1 MNIYF
6 KRFIL
11 LLATITLLGSMQSCS
26 VSEKTCLQNDW
37 QTLGYQHGEQGKSA
51 DALNRYV
58 KDCAEHGVTPD
69 AGAYSAGY
77 KVGIPLYCTAEN
89 GAEQGGKANDYSG
102 ACPPELEKA
111 FLRPYLDGLRLAQD
125 ELSID
130 YDRDTI
136 RLDEMRANRDRL
148 AAAGK
153 PHGTDD
159 KRIKSLSS
167 KISSNTTKRQQISAK
182 IKKWIGRL

>member
-1 MNIYF
+1 MNMFI
-6 KRFIL
+6 KRFTL
-11 LLATITLLGSMQSCS
+11 LLATIALLVSAPGCS

-37 QTLGYQHGEQGKSA
+37 QTLGYKHGEDGKSP

-69 AGAYSAGY
+69 ASAYSAGFE
-77 KVGIPLYCTAEN
+77 VGIALYCTPEN
-89 GAEQGGKANDYSG
+89 GATQGGKAKSYSG
-102 ACPPELEKA
+102 ACPPALEKD

-125 ELSID
+125 ELGIE

-136 RLDEMRANRDRL
+136 RLDELRANRDRL
-148 AAAGK
+148 AIAGQS
-153 PHGTDD
+153 HVRDD
-159 KRIKSLSS
+159 KRIKSLTSQ
-167 KISSNTTKRQQISAK
+167 ISSNTRERQKISAE